1 MALVP
6 IRYSVRS
13 LGQRL
18 TSSTMTALSVALVV
32 MVLTILLGFVNGLHR
47 TMMLAADPDNHIV
60 LMRGVTIEAG
70 FINHETLDLL
80 RVRPEIAT
88 DANGHPLMSPEILIP
103 FDPTPD
109 APRASTATIRAVL
122 PIAYEVHRNVRII
135 QGRRPERG
143 KNEWIVGQR
152 LAARFPGLH
161 PGAKMRLGQSK
172 VDFTIVGVFSDNGS
186 TRESE
191 VWMDLN
197 DLSVVAHIPP
207 AELGAN
213 VIHLVLKPG
222 YDDQFKTALRSD
234 NRLKVDLYS
243 EQAFYQQAAGFSN
256 QIRDLG
262 LVVAVILAIGSLFG
276 AMNTM
281 YSAVARRRREVGTLR
296 ALGFGRGNVLAAFII
311 ESTVLGLCGGLI
323 GEVLAVAVAH
333 ATGLESRLMTVGN
346 IMFSFD
352 LPPSAFGYGMVWAV
366 SIGVLGGLLPA
377 WQASR
382 LDVVNAL
389 RD

>member
-1 MALVP
+1 
-6 IRYSVRS
+6 
-13 LGQRL
+13 
-18 TSSTMTALSVALVV
+18 MTALSVALVV